1 MTVLCEPLEGDWTA
15 IGQLAN
21 EAVRHIPGAP
31 QQAEW
36 LRNRIGFR
44 GARRHWVATSGTRIV
59 GYGGLERG
67 EGVPRNECR
76 LFLVVPWSQP
86 GASEIADQLLSRL
99 HYDAALLREDRL
111 WVREY
116 ASDARLIQF
125 LLARGFKIVDDY
137 VQDDMRV
144 LNLACNESA
153 RAQLGRP

>member
-76 LFLVVPWSQP
+76 LFLVVAWSQP

-99 HYDAALLREDRL
+99 RYDAALLLREDRL

-116 ASDARLIQF
+116 ASDEPLIQF

-137 VQDDMRV
+137 VQ
-144 LNLACNESA
+144 
-153 RAQLGRP
+153 